1 MFEVSADKTIHLTR
15 GDIAVLEITSKVN
28 KTEDLVFQVGDI
40 VRFSICQY
48 GKFDQVVL
56 RKEVEIT
63 EETTVAVINLTK
75 TDTKI
80 GDVIHKPKDY
90 WYEVE
95 LNPDTMPQT
104 LIGYDTAGPKVFR
117 LYPEGDD
124 S

>member
-15 GDIAVLEITSKVN
+15 GDIAVLEITSKLN

-56 RKEVEIT
+56 RKEVEIA

>member
-15 GDIAVLEITSKVN
+15 GDIAVLEITSKLN

-56 RKEVEIT
+56 RKEVEIA
-63 EETTVAVINLTK
+63 EDTTVAVINLTK